1 MWTAEG
7 GESSQV
13 ASVEA
18 GYVNEMIFGRRYRA
32 TEKIGSGGM
41 AEVYKAVDE
50 TLGRT
55 VAVKVLH
62 PRYAS
67 DPNFATRFRREAQ
80 AAAQLQSPNI
90 VNMYDWG
97 QDGDTYYI
105 VMELVRGTDLK
116 SIITENGPLESKR
129 VAEIGAQ
136 VCSALSVAHG
146 YDVIH
151 RDIKPH
157 NIMVAPDGSVKV
169 MDFGIARA
177 GNTTMTQTGSVLG
190 TAHYVSPEQAQ
201 GKELKAQSDLYSLG
215 VVLYE
220 AATGRVPFDAETPVA
235 VALKQ
240 VNEQPVRPTRVN
252 PRVDLGLE
260 RVIGRA
266 LSKDPAKRYA
276 TAEEMRRDLLRVVSG
291 EPTAA
296 QATSVIPTTSPSDH
310 TSVLPQ
316 ITETDP
322 YAGGGGAPAIRPVP
336 QKRPVWP
343 WIAVA
348 VVLLIGGFVVA
359 NAMGLLGPQGTPV
372 PSLIGKTR
380 VEAEAMI
387 VEAGF
392 TVGEVTERNDDSAEG
407 IVLDQSPV
415 ANASADKGSAIN
427 LVISIGP
434 ELAEVPTL
442 IGLPEEEALAL
453 LEETG
458 FVAQPLPD
466 EFNDKVKAG
475 EVFKQTPAPGEMAQ
489 KGSSVQYVAS
499 RGVESVKV
507 PNVVGMTRANAES
520 ALREAGF
527 KVSPLEQFDSKVA
540 AGKVISQNPKAD
552 LPVGRGSTVAIVVS
566 KGQERVL
573 VPDVIGRS
581 QIDATNTLEGAG
593 FKVNIS
599 YDPHANNNM
608 VLEQDPS
615 PGSSAPRGSTVEI
628 LIDGVAP

>member
-1 MWTAEG
+1 M
-7 GESSQV
+7 
-13 ASVEA
+13 
-18 GYVNEMIFGRRYRA
+18 NEMIFGRRYRA
-32 TEKIGSGGM
+32 TEKIGAGGM

-116 SIITENGPLESKR
+116 AIITENGPLESKR

-157 NIMVAPDGSVKV
+157 NLMVAPDGSVKV

-201 GKELKAQSDLYSLG
+201 GRELKAQSDLYSLG

-220 AATGRVPFDAETPVA
+220 AATGRVPFDADTPVA

-296 QATSVIPTTSPSDH
+296 QATSVIPTAPSSDH

-322 YAGGGGAPAIRPVP
+322 YAGGGAPNIRPVP

-348 VVLLIGGFVVA
+348 ILLLIGGFVVA
-359 NAMGLLGPQGTPV
+359 NAMGLLGPQGVQV

-380 VEAEAMI
+380 VEAEAII

-392 TVGEVTERNDDSAEG
+392 TVGEVSERNDDSAEG
-407 IVLDQSPV
+407 TVLDQSPV
-415 ANASADKGSAIN
+415 ANASADKGSAIT

-434 ELAEVPTL
+434 ELAEIPTL

-453 LEETG
+453 LEEAG

-466 EFNDKVKAG
+466 EFNEKIKAG
-475 EVFKQTPAPGEMAQ
+475 EVFKQTPSPGEMVQ

-527 KVSPLEQFDSKVA
+527 KVSPSEQFDSKVGQ
-540 AGKVISQNPKAD
+540 GKVISQNPKAD
-552 LPVGRGSTVAIVVS
+552 LQVGRGSSVAIVVS
-566 KGQERVL
+566 KGQERVE

-581 QIDATNTLEGAG
+581 QIDATNALEEAG

-599 YDPHANNNM
+599 YEPHANNNM

-615 PGSSAPRGSTVEI
+615 PGSSAIKGTTVEL
-628 LIDGVAP
+628 LIDGVSP

>member
-1 MWTAEG
+1 M
-7 GESSQV
+7 
-13 ASVEA
+13 
-18 GYVNEMIFGRRYRA
+18 NEMIFGRRYRA

-116 SIITENGPLESKR
+116 NIITENGPLESKR

-201 GKELKAQSDLYSLG
+201 GRELKAQSDLYSLG

-266 LSKDPAKRYA
+266 LSKDPSKRYD

-291 EPTAA
+291 EQTSA
-296 QATSVIPTTSPSDH
+296 QATSVIPTTPSSDH

-322 YAGGGGAPAIRPVP
+322 YAGGGAPTIRPVP

-348 VVLLIGGFVVA
+348 VVLLIGGFIVA
-359 NAMGLLGPQGTPV
+359 NALGLLGPQGVPV
-372 PSLIGKTR
+372 PSLIGKTQ

-392 TVGEVTERNDDSAEG
+392 TVGEVTERNDDSAAG
-407 IVLDQSPV
+407 TVLDQSPV
-415 ANASADKGSAIN
+415 ANASADKGSAVN

-466 EFNDKVKAG
+466 EFNEKVKAG
-475 EVFKQTPAPGEMAQ
+475 EVFKQAPAPGEMVQ

-527 KVSPLEQFDSKVA
+527 KVSPSEQFDSKVA

-552 LPVGRGSTVAIVVS
+552 LQVARGSSVAIVVS
-566 KGQERVL
+566 KGQERVS

-581 QIDATNTLEGAG
+581 QIDATNALEEAG

-599 YDPHANNNM
+599 YEPHANNNM

-615 PGSSAPRGSTVEI
+615 PGSSALKGTTVEL